1 MGGLVFS
8 ELKVTFICESVHES
22 PLVTSQI
29 IRRQFYKKLRTSQCT
44 NQKTE
49 KTS

>member
-22 PLVTSQI
+22 SLVTSQI
-29 IRRQFYKKLRTSQCT
+29 ILRQFYKNENVTMHKSE
-44 NQKTE
+44 K